1 MRKVKRIV
9 TILMMGVCLLASV
22 SCNDKSQNDAQIV
35 ELTRERDSIATLADN
50 LNQEHQELIGYIQ
63 EIEKAIDSV
72 AYEEKILIIGKDE
85 DNRPL
90 SPKQMRERV
99 KAFGKLIQRQR
110 QYIKNLEDSL
120 ANKSGSPAHLL
131 SIITSLR
138 TQLEAK
144 NSELDKLR
152 VALKNEKATT
162 AQMQQIIGSMDQTNK
177 LMASENAQ
185 LTSALV
191 AQNEA
196 ANIGYK
202 LIATKSELEKLG
214 ILSGGGFL
222 KKKKLDYS
230 AFNQDN
236 FESVDIRYYDSHVIK
251 AKKVKMLT
259 SAPKNSY
266 TLTKISNDEWQLK
279 ILSPADFWSISNF
292 MIIQIN

>member
-63 EIEKAIDSV
+63 GIEKAIDSV
-72 AYEEKILIIGKDE
+72 AAEEKILIIGKDE

-236 FESVDIRYYDSHVIK
+236 FESVDIRYYDSQVIK